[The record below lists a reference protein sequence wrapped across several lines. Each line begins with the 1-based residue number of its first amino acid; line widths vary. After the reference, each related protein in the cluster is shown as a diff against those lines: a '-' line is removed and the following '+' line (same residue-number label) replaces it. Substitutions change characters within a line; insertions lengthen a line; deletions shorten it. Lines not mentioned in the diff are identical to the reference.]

1 MTGRREKE
9 EIDSLL
15 HESREFVRGVIDRW
29 EKSGGGSPMR
39 EWANRHS
46 RKFENFL
53 CEGPWG
59 LMGVRCAIG
68 NPRQA
73 GKIREDGKVSS
84 FLRKR
89 FIDAYI
95 WISRY
100 CRENSISFAAYD
112 HSIFNNIVYDIV
124 ISNNL
129 NGRGYKRSHSH
140 GFEIESDVTDFLLYD
155 FATFLGMDRIPI
167 IDEWIAITQ
176 EGFYLLDVPHTDLD
190 RLDLRRDGVWFSEK
204 ALKAPNPPRPIL
216 PRPTMGKGA
225 KPRRLWLRNG
235 IFGEEYLFR
244 RFERAVKSAAWIIR
258 GEKSSEPRH
267 ATYQAVSWLVDGVPM
282 LFQRDEH
289 IYLENYDAASLE
301 KLITWADKKLG
312 ACFTAAKP
320 YDQEYYWCDPIDDD
334 NELPEGI
341 TWDPTT
347 CTLVPED
354 SVPTPA
360 KAMSKP
366 LLAKSSSPRSAQKNA
381 VKPKSRQHTAR
392 KPARTAAESKSK
404 SKRTPTKPATEKRTS
419 IAKKKAQTRPSS
431 PKSRKRS

>member
-1 MTGRREKE
+1 MNNKLYTEIVVSLKE
-9 EIDSLL
+9 ERKKINNI
-15 HESREFVRGVIDRW
+15 VVNW
-29 EKSGGGSPMR
+29 ENSGGGSELR
-39 EWANRHS
+39 EWIHGHAQTFVVILCDSPRGIGGVDHS
-46 RKFENFL
+46 
-53 CEGPWG
+53 
-59 LMGVRCAIG
+59 VG

-73 GKIREDGKVSS
+73 GK
-84 FLRKR
+84 LRGSGNVDQFQR
-89 FIDAYI
+89 VANYPSCP
-95 WISRY
+95 WILRY
-100 CRENSISFAAYD
+100 CRERKIVFD
-112 HSIFNNIVYDIV
+112 LSIFYYIAYEMSMRNA
-124 ISNNL
+124 L
-129 NGRGYKRSHSH
+129 NGREFKRWDVH
-140 GFEIESDVTDFLLYD
+140 GFEVTSDALEFLTYD
-155 FATFLGMDRIPI
+155 FATFLGMDRIKI
-167 IDEWIAITQ
+167 VDEWIAITQ

-244 RFERAVKSAAWIIR
+244 RFERAVKRAAWITR
-258 GEKSSEPRH
+258 GEKSSEPMH